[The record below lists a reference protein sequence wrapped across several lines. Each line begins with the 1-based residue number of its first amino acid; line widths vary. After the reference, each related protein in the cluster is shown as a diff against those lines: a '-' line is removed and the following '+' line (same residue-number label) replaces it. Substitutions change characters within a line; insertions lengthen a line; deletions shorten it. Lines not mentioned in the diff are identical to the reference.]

1 MSNIYNFKVT
11 CPAVEKEK
19 RFTIWEAMKSGPLT
33 RRILVGEYNLTGHT
47 SYRPS
52 LYDLCLE
59 MTLIIQENALN
70 VLQHTA
76 GGETQCQKYGWT
88 RKKAFKKSKKEKR
101 VAYYEI

>member
-1 MSNIYNFKVT
+1 MSYRYNFKMT
-11 CPAVEKEK
+11 CPAMETK
-19 RFTIWEAMKSGPLT
+19 RFISWKATKSGPLKRST
-33 RRILVGEYNLTGHT
+33 CWRLQP
-47 SYRPS
+47 YRPHFLPS
-52 LYDLCLE
+52 LVDLCLE

-76 GGETQCQKYGWT
+76 GGEAQCQKYGWT

>member
-1 MSNIYNFKVT
+1 
-11 CPAVEKEK
+11 
-19 RFTIWEAMKSGPLT
+19 
-33 RRILVGEYNLTGHT
+33 
-47 SYRPS
+47 
-52 LYDLCLE
+52 

-76 GGETQCQKYGWT
+76 GGEAQCQKYGWT